1 MKEELDKQII
11 KVKVTLRVL
20 LKAVS
25 EVTIDSHFTV
35 RNFFLLFQLNAHNML
50 NTCIYRLLTPT
61 YFGFC
66 YTICR
71 ETIAL
76 FAQKLC
82 AFLQCCYMG
91 NAIEYK
97 VYKDF

>member
-1 MKEELDKQII
+1 MKVALKI
-11 KVKVTLRVL
+11 L

-25 EVTIDSHFTV
+25 EVTIDSDFTV
-35 RNFFLLFQLNAHNML
+35 RNFFLVFQLNARNML
-50 NTCIYRLLTPT
+50 NTYIYRLLPPT
-61 YFGFC
+61 CFGFY

-82 AFLQCCYMG
+82 AFLKCCYIG
-91 NAIEYK
+91 CATEYK